1 MLQCPTTTSFED
13 KKTIRALKQFK
24 FLVTSSLTDLD
35 LELLELKEEEE
46 EEATESSR

>member
-1 MLQCPTTTSFED
+1 MLQSLD
-13 KKTIRALKQFK
+13 DVRALKQFK

-46 EEATESSR
+46 EATESSR